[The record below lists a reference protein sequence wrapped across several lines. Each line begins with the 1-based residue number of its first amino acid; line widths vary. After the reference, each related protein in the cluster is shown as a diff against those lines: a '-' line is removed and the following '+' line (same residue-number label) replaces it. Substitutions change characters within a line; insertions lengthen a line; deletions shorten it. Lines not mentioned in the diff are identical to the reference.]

1 MSEGTANDFVL
12 LFKDYDIDM
21 EQLGDSVVRVY
32 DIVMDIE
39 EITQQT
45 IHAIDMSYDMIEEDR
60 QRHFEIFAQN
70 PSHLLSLIFLA
81 KHHDNVVEK
90 IAEIGDEAAK
100 LVRVG
105 KTKTTII
112 PEYEDA
118 YVDVEVYGN
127 YASISFMFRWNKE
140 GLSDIVSCEFRDGDY
155 SIITF
160 NKDEIRELYDMWV
173 SCEVW

>member
-12 LFKDYDIDM
+12 LFKDYGIDM

-39 EITQQT
+39 EITKVVELAQQT
-45 IHAIDMSYDMIEEDR
+45 IHAIDVSYDMIEEDR

-112 PEYEDA
+112 LEHEDA

-127 YASISFMFRWNKE
+127 YALISFMFRWNKE

-160 NKDEIRELYDMWV
+160 NKD
-173 SCEVW
+173 